1 MTKEQIDA
9 KILEGIQGGQL
20 NADIIPLLVLDGL
33 PLEEGTFI
41 GNGVGDVKPEDIES
55 LTILKGAS
63 AAAIYGSRA
72 ANGVVIATGIQ
83 GK

>member
-9 KILEGIQGGQL
+9 KILEGIQGGYL
-20 NADIIPLLVLDGL
+20 NASNDPLYVVDGMPIEGGLDILN
-33 PLEEGTFI
+33 TA
-41 GNGVGDVKPEDIES
+41 DIEN
-55 LTILKGAS
+55 INVLKDAS

-72 ANGVVIATGIQ
+72 ANGVIIVTLFGAAK